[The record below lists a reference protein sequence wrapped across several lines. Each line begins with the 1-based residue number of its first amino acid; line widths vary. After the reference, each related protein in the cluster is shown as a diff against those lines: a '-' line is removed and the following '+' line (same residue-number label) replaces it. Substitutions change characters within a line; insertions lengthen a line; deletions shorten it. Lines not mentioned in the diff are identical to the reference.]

1 MGDKILEFVDITR
14 SFFGV
19 KALEKINLQLKEGEI
34 FGLIGENG
42 AGKST
47 LMNILGGILPQ
58 DEGCMLLDTQEYK
71 PGGPSDASAAGIE
84 FIHQEL
90 NLFMNLT
97 VAENIYIHNFPTMQG
112 TPIIRKREIIKRAKD
127 LLESLGMEIQP
138 TALLE
143 TLAPGERQ
151 MVEIAKALSMDARI
165 YIFDEPTT
173 SLTAKETTGL
183 FNILK
188 RLRNEGKTIIYISH
202 ILGDVE
208 DLADSVAVLRDGKVM
223 GSGPIQDFSID
234 KMISLMVGGSFKQIF
249 PEKKSI
255 PQKEKLLEIQELSQS
270 GTVKDINFSLHKG
283 EILGV
288 FGLMGAGRTEM
299 ARMVFGVDPYS
310 DGEVYIEGEKLPKS
324 NPMASIEKGL
334 AFVTEDRRE
343 EGLLMDVPIVDNLG
357 MVALPDFCRNYTK
370 IVNGKQLN
378 EEAEHVSE
386 RLHLK
391 ATNLDVMPAKSLSG
405 GNQQK
410 VVIGKWLLKTPRV
423 LIMDEPTRGIDVGA
437 KYEVFNIINDLAD
450 KGAGILMISSE
461 VEELIGVC
469 DRIVVM
475 SRGEIMDVFEKE
487 KFTQEAIMRSAFR
500 QGMIATATE
509 GDEDEIK

>member
-1 MGDKILEFVDITR
+1 MGKKILEFNDVTR
-14 SFFGV
+14 RFFGV
-19 KALEKINLQLKEGEI
+19 KALDKVNLKLEEGEI

-47 LMNILGGILPQ
+47 LMNILGGVLPQ
-58 DEGCMLLDTQEYK
+58 DEGCMLLDGQEYK
-71 PGGPSDASAAGIE
+71 PEGPGDASASGIE

-90 NLFMNLT
+90 NLFMNLS

-112 TPIIRKREIIKRAKD
+112 TPLIRKREIVKRAKY

-151 MVEIAKALSMDARI
+151 MVEIAKALSRDARI

-173 SLTAKETTGL
+173 SLTAKETTEL

-188 RLRNEGKTIIYISH
+188 RLRDDGKTIIYISH

-223 GSGPIQDFSID
+223 GVGPIEEFSID
-234 KMISLMVGGSFKQIF
+234 KMISLMVGGSFEKIF
-249 PEKKSI
+249 PEKNTI
-255 PQKEKLLEIQELSQS
+255 PQEEKILEVKNLSQS
-270 GTVKDINFSLHKG
+270 GMVKDINFAIHKG
-283 EILGV
+283 EIVGV

-310 DGEVYIEGEKLPKS
+310 EGDVYIEGDKLKKS

-343 EGLLMDVPIVDNLG
+343 EGLLMDVPIIDNLG
-357 MVALPDFCRNYTK
+357 MVALPDFCRNITK

-378 EEAEHVSE
+378 EEAEQVSN

-391 ATNLDVMPAKSLSG
+391 ASNLDVMPAKSLSG

-410 VVIGKWLLKTPRV
+410 VVIGKWLLKTPQV

-450 KGAGILMISSE
+450 GGAGILMISSE

-469 DRIVVM
+469 DRIIVM
-475 SRGEIMDVFEKE
+475 SRGEIMDVFEK
-487 KFTQEAIMRSAFR
+487 KDFNKEAIMRSAFR
-500 QGMIATATE
+500 QSMIATATE
-509 GDEDEIK
+509 GDEE